1 MVIIGRVLSECLS
14 PREPCWALRHG
25 RTGRVEAAERQNI
38 NFAQQVS
45 GRPRRKLSLQLV
57 IRLLCYIARLPFKA
71 VWPMIIRRAIA
82 SVAKRL
88 ERPISRRARRIQIG
102 VA

>member
-1 MVIIGRVLSECLS
+1 MVIIGCVLSECLS
-14 PREPCWALRHG
+14 PGEPCWALGHSW
-25 RTGRVEAAERQNI
+25 TGRVETAKRQNV

-45 GRPRRKLSLQLV
+45 GRPRRKLSLQL
-57 IRLLCYIARLPFKA
+57 IIGLLRYIARLPFEA
-71 VWPMIIRRAIA
+71 VWPMIIRSAIA

-88 ERPISRRARRIQIG
+88 ERPISRRAHRIQIG